1 MFSIYTDIDSNLIEI
16 NALDTIIDGVKRKG
30 KFTVML
36 RKNETYN
43 FFAYTNFGGSTIKS
57 INPNKT
63 FGVVNSEFPEYTF
76 YKNKVH
82 FWADAH
88 VFEVLQPN
96 RFHGKKFYIS
106 QIFIDEGNSDYRE
119 IVRFISPT
127 DGTISLNGRTKSLKA
142 NKADTF
148 YIHQPSVLESTEA
161 IQIQQLT
168 PPSSFYLKNGFP
180 YTNSLRN
187 IIPWKLNLKQLNIN
201 FWCESNINKGW
212 IYSEFNLIYPK
223 QDRKKIR
230 INGIRLDSMEFT
242 FQRRYKPFPYDTS
255 MEICGAGLYANQN
268 FKRANITTTGS
279 GFLADVFQNQE
290 GFRLSTY
297 NPGFLNKALDL
308 EMRINGTDYF
318 YENENNVPK
327 ICHQPT
333 LFNCQTN
340 YPADAWLWRIEDSTY
355 TIQSINHSF
364 KDTGIKKITMVSI
377 RKDPN
382 STAQIADTLIK
393 YIRIYTAPF
402 VKFSTDTL
410 TLSGQCGKF
419 KTCQICR

>member
-1 MFSIYTDIDSNLIEI
+1 M
-16 NALDTIIDGVKRKG
+16 
-30 KFTVML
+30 
-36 RKNETYN
+36 
-43 FFAYTNFGGSTIKS
+43 
-57 INPNKT
+57 
-63 FGVVNSEFPEYTF
+63 
-76 YKNKVH
+76 
-82 FWADAH
+82 
-88 VFEVLQPN
+88 
-96 RFHGKKFYIS
+96 
-106 QIFIDEGNSDYRE
+106 
-119 IVRFISPT
+119 
-127 DGTISLNGRTKSLKA
+127 
-142 NKADTF
+142 
-148 YIHQPSVLESTEA
+148 
-161 IQIQQLT
+161 
-168 PPSSFYLKNGFP
+168 
-180 YTNSLRN
+180 
-187 IIPWKLNLKQLNIN
+187 
-201 FWCESNINKGW
+201 
-212 IYSEFNLIYPK
+212 IYPK

-364 KDTGIKKITMVSI
+364 KDTGIKKNNHGVYSQ
-377 RKDPN
+377 RP
-382 STAQIADTLIK
+382 Q
-393 YIRIYTAPF
+393 
-402 VKFSTDTL
+402 
-410 TLSGQCGKF
+410 
-419 KTCQICR
+419 